1 MLTKTIFEY
10 LGIFS
15 IIVGLLLCGLGLTPI
30 SLLAGGG
37 LVATGVAML
46 YFHYQQ
52 MEDQPENI
60 ISL

>member
-15 IIVGLLLCGLGLTPI
+15 IIAGLLLCGLGLTPV
-30 SLLAGGG
+30 SLLAGVG

-52 MEDQPENI
+52 MEDQPNNF

>member
-15 IIVGLLLCGLGLTPI
+15 IVAGLLLCGLGLTPV
-30 SLLAGGG
+30 SLLAGTS
-37 LVATGVAML
+37 LVATGIATL

-52 MEDQPENI
+52 MEDQPDSI
-60 ISL
+60 VSL

>member
-15 IIVGLLLCGLGLTPI
+15 IIAGLMLCGLGLTPV
-30 SLLAGGG
+30 SLLTGAV
-37 LVATGVAML
+37 LVAAGVAML

-52 MEDQPENI
+52 MEDQPNSM

>member
-15 IIVGLLLCGLGLTPI
+15 IIAGLLLCGLGLTPV
-30 SLLAGGG
+30 SLLAGGS
-37 LVATGVAML
+37 LVAMGIATL

-52 MEDQPENI
+52 MEDQPDNI
-60 ISL
+60 VSL